1 VQHERRRPFPRGLR
15 DDNRVARN
23 LADENIL
30 TREEISDTLQRA
42 ERYVS
47 ILGVGPETHGAS
59 SLVFDIMRR
68 FNQGELVQFQRTLF
82 GWRACVMC

>member
-1 VQHERRRPFPRGLR
+1 MSDDAPSLAGCAMTIALLETLLR
-15 DDNRVARN
+15 K
-23 LADENIL
+23 NIL

-59 SLVFDIMRR
+59 SLVWFC
-68 FNQGELVQFQRTLF
+68 QGSRQPVSPDLE
-82 GWRACVMC
+82 